1 MASHIA
7 EMNGLAVEAADG
19 AGARDLLGNRLFDLA
34 IVDLA
39 VPDADGFMLIHFM
52 RGAPRTKHLPIVIV
66 AERDDREAIE
76 NAFAAGASSFLTK
89 PLDWATFDHHI
100 GYLLR
105 LTHAVRHARAN
116 AHEAAAISRAKEAIL
131 GNVCGEASSTAAAV
145 LGEIED
151 LWHSLTAKGMPAE
164 VADSL
169 RRIARETNTL
179 RHLAIRASDM
189 VAAISQTIAVDDGRV
204 SLETIFT
211 SLLGAAEPVAEL
223 AGIGLE
229 FALPEGDIVIACD
242 AAAIEMALMQLI
254 QNAVSHSSARQPV
267 SVVAR
272 VYPDGLLSIEVTD
285 HGPGMHPDFV
295 ARCLNPL
302 HTRNERMKRGADRIG
317 FGLPLAK
324 AIAEAHNGALEIRS
338 MPGQGTT
345 AMLALPA
352 DRIAYSPSAE
362 LNGAN

>member
-1 MASHIA
+1 
-7 EMNGLAVEAADG
+7 
-19 AGARDLLGNRLFDLA
+19 
-34 IVDLA
+34 
-39 VPDADGFMLIHFM
+39 MLIHFM
-52 RGAPRTKHLPIVIV
+52 RGSPRTKHLPIVIV

-179 RHLAIRASDM
+179 RHLALRASDM
-189 VAAISQTIAVDDGRV
+189 VAAIRRRSPSTMARIAGNDLYEPTRAQPSRRRIGRYR
-204 SLETIFT
+204 
-211 SLLGAAEPVAEL
+211 
-223 AGIGLE
+223 LE
-229 FALPEGDIVIACD
+229 FALPEVK
-242 AAAIEMALMQLI
+242 
-254 QNAVSHSSARQPV
+254 S
-267 SVVAR
+267 
-272 VYPDGLLSIEVTD
+272 
-285 HGPGMHPDFV
+285 
-295 ARCLNPL
+295 
-302 HTRNERMKRGADRIG
+302 
-317 FGLPLAK
+317 
-324 AIAEAHNGALEIRS
+324 
-338 MPGQGTT
+338 
-345 AMLALPA
+345 
-352 DRIAYSPSAE
+352 
-362 LNGAN
+362 